1 MFCRCLVDGKC
12 ACFQGWTGAHCNV
25 SATANECS
33 ADADC
38 GAGRMCDGA
47 TRMCYCAGGYGG
59 EECKSCGC
67 GATGGDTC
75 AATCDVDAT
84 CNSNGRCKVDGTCAC
99 FTGWRGTRCNIPGA
113 TVADECM
120 ADSDCGAGGV
130 CNKDSGVCE
139 CPALYGGG
147 RCESCECGGFGPG
160 CEATCDAE
168 ITCRGNGRYVGCA
181 MCKGG
186 VLCLTQQ
193 LYIYIYIYTH
203 IHTYTH
209 THIYI

>member
-1 MFCRCLVDGKC
+1 MDGKC

-84 CNSNGRCKVDGTCAC
+84 CS
-99 FTGWRGTRCNIPGA
+99 
-113 TVADECM
+113 
-120 ADSDCGAGGV
+120 S
-130 CNKDSGVCE
+130 
-139 CPALYGGG
+139 
-147 RCESCECGGFGPG
+147 
-160 CEATCDAE
+160 
-168 ITCRGNGRYVGCA
+168 NGRYVFKA
-181 MCKGG
+181 TARMY
-186 VLCLTQQ
+186 VET
-193 LYIYIYIYTH
+193 Y
-203 IHTYTH
+203 IHTYVLLCCMFVRVCLCTCVK
-209 THIYI
+209 